1 MNAPLIKICG
11 LSTIADIDA
20 ALAARATHIG
30 LVFFAKSPRNVGIE
44 QAAALAAHARGR
56 AQVVGLF
63 VDPAAEFLAMA
74 RAGVHLDAIQLHGKE
89 TPAQTARIRDIH
101 GIEVWK
107 AIGVRKRVDLD
118 AAGDFV
124 GAADRILYD
133 AKPPEG
139 ADLPGGTGLRI
150 DWGLMQGHR
159 HPLPWL
165 LAGGL
170 GPDNVAQAVAITG
183 APGVDVSSGVESA
196 PGVKDPAKIAAFCRA
211 VLA

>member
-20 ALAARATHIG
+20 ALTARATHIG

-44 QAAALAAHARGR
+44 QAASLAAHAQGR

-63 VDPAAEFLAMA
+63 VDPAGDFLDRV
-74 RAGVHLDAIQLHGKE
+74 RASVHLDAIQLHGKE
-89 TPAQTARIRDIH
+89 TPAQAAQMRSTH
-101 GIEVWK
+101 GIELWK
-107 AIGVRKRVDLD
+107 AIGVRKRGDLD
-118 AAGDFV
+118 AAGRFV
-124 GAADRILYD
+124 GAVDRILYD

-150 DWGLMQGHR
+150 DWTLMQGHR

-170 GPDNVAQAVAITG
+170 SPDNVAEAISVTQ

-196 PGVKDPAKIAAFCRA
+196 PGVKDPARIAAFCRA

>member
-11 LSTIADIDA
+11 LSRLADVDA
-20 ALAARATHIG
+20 ALAGPATHIG
-30 LVFFAKSPRNVGIE
+30 LVFFAKSPRNVELE

-56 AQVVGLF
+56 AQIVGLF
-63 VDPAAEFLAMA
+63 VDPSQDVLHMV
-74 RAGVHLDAIQLHGKE
+74 RGRVPLDAIQLHGKE
-89 TPAQTARIRDIH
+89 TPARAAQIRAAH
-101 GIEVWK
+101 GVEVWK
-107 AIGVRKRVDLD
+107 AIGVRKRADLD
-118 AAGDFV
+118 AATSFV

-150 DWGLMQGHR
+150 DWTLMQGLR

-170 GPDNVAQAVAITG
+170 TPENVAEAVAITG
-183 APGVDVSSGVESA
+183 TPGVDVSSGVESA
-196 PGVKDPAKIAAFCRA
+196 PGVKDAGKIAAFCRA

>member
-11 LSTIADIDA
+11 LSRLSDIDA
-20 ALAARATHIG
+20 ALSARATHIG

-63 VDPAAEFLAMA
+63 VDPVADFLHTV
-74 RAGVHLDAIQLHGKE
+74 RAQVHLDAIQLHGKE
-89 TPAQTARIRDIH
+89 TPAQAAQIRADH
-101 GIEVWK
+101 GIELWK
-107 AIGVRKRVDLD
+107 AIGVRKRADLD
-118 AAGDFV
+118 AARDFT

-150 DWGLMQGHR
+150 DWALMQGHR

-170 GPDNVAQAVAITG
+170 DPVNVAEAIAITQ

-196 PGVKDPAKIAAFCRA
+196 AGVKDDAKIAAFCRA